1 MCTNEFSVKWQPREA
16 LFGFARP
23 RRVGMTLTAEPLFNE
38 NLKSFMFYWNLGID
52 RLLIH
57 ACLCIRSSAS
67 NLSGRP
73 FELPR
78 PRETSRSTSG
88 SSHSTNY
95 SRPVPSSG
103 GDSSEPVI
111 STSRD
116 ARSSTAVSPRYYVFV
131 YFGSFHLRGN
141 VP

>member
-1 MCTNEFSVKWQPREA
+1 MCTNGFPVKWQPRKA

-23 RRVGMTLTAEPLFNE
+23 RRVRMTLPAELLFNE
-38 NLKSFMFYWNLGID
+38 NLKSFVFYWNLGID
-52 RLLIH
+52 RVLIH

-78 PRETSRSTSG
+78 PRETSRTTSG

-103 GDSSEPVI
+103 GDCSEPVI